1 MHKQKCNVPLKRK
14 LQIWGFYPKQLFC
27 DRGMTVFVLFPK
39 MKVIQQKISWNDVLL
54 LCFRLIHRLH
64 FSKNKDVS
72 FISRFSTKKTFSKSF
87 NSEKKPFSRD
97 WGISFSSR
105 VKRPFREASFISVY
119 ESNIAS
125 QFSKLTFKKGGFRFI
140 WKSFH

>member
-1 MHKQKCNVPLKRK
+1 MCPLKESFK
-14 LQIWGFYPKQLFC
+14 YGAFILNNYFVTGAWQSLFY
-27 DRGMTVFVLFPK
+27 FPK
-39 MKVIQQKISWNDVLL
+39 WRWFSRKSAEMMFCFSASDWYIDYIFLKTKMFPSYLDFLL
-54 LCFRLIHRLH
+54 
-64 FSKNKDVS
+64 
-72 FISRFSTKKTFSKSF
+72 KTFSKSF
-87 NSEKKPFSRD
+87 NFEKKPFSRD
-97 WGISFSSR
+97 WGTSFSSR

>member
-1 MHKQKCNVPLKRK
+1 MCPLKESFK
-14 LQIWGFYPKQLFC
+14 YGAFILNNYFVTGAWQSLFY
-27 DRGMTVFVLFPK
+27 FPK
-39 MKVIQQKISWNDVLL
+39 W
-54 LCFRLIHRLH
+54 RW
-64 FSKNKDVS
+64 
-72 FISRFSTKKTFSKSF
+72 
-87 NSEKKPFSRD
+87 FSRKSAEMMFCFYASD
-97 WGISFSSR
+97 WYIDYIFQKTKMFPSYLDFLQKRLAPKVSTLKRNLFQEIEELLSSR

>member
-1 MHKQKCNVPLKRK
+1 MCPLKESFK
-14 LQIWGFYPKQLFC
+14 YGAFILNNYFVTGAWQSLFY
-27 DRGMTVFVLFPK
+27 FPK
-39 MKVIQQKISWNDVLL
+39 WRWFSRKSAEMMFCFSASDWYIDYIFFFKKKKVY
-54 LCFRLIHRLH
+54 
-64 FSKNKDVS
+64 

-87 NSEKKPFSRD
+87 KSEKKPFSRD
-97 WGISFSSR
+97 WGTSFSSR